1 MTPTVSMR
9 PNVSDRFRETLFV
22 DRFHGSRPIGKRETE
37 TVAYWRGRASS
48 LPPTPCLAE
57 RSQDALLR
65 LPAGPEWLMVGRLP
79 LRQSRRRSR
88 PDEGEGALQR
98 HLIKLAEAVG
108 WRADHPRDLKR
119 RLVNASGRGFP
130 DLVLARPPRLVAMEL
145 KSDGE
150 HPRDDHEA
158 WLDAWAA
165 CSGAESYAFEASQI
179 DEAERVL
186 TRRRPSTAAE
196 PTLSGGV
203 LRCAPPH
210 RAADG

>member
-1 MTPTVSMR
+1 M
-9 PNVSDRFRETLFV
+9 
-22 DRFHGSRPIGKRETE
+22 KTE

-108 WRADHPRDLKR
+108 WRAYHPRDLKR

-186 TRRRPSTAAE
+186 TRRRSRADPERWRATVARPSTAAE